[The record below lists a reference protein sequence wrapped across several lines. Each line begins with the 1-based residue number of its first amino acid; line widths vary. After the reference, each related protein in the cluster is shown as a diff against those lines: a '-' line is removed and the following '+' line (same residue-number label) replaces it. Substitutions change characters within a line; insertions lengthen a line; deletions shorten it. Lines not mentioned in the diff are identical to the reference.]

1 MVKNGPQIYPNLPPR
16 HDPPRHEFGTAS
28 DKSFFDIF
36 VSSLSRRCAC
46 DKAKRHV
53 STWQLVRRLSWCQ
66 RLGVP
71 RSQELSCSCRS
82 CNQKTLH
89 KSQKLS
95 SRSLLIVSTTHIA
108 PNSAAYKRY
117 PSTPLYPVFA
127 PKPIK
132 PHSHIT
138 REAAKTKVFF
148 FFWIIY
154 N

>member
-71 RSQELSCSCRS
+71 RSQELSCSCCG

-95 SRSLLIVSTTHIA
+95 SRSLLAPHILHQTVQ
-108 PNSAAYKRY
+108 RIRGIR
-117 PSTPLYPVFA
+117 PL
-127 PKPIK
+127 
-132 PHSHIT
+132 HSIP
-138 REAAKTKVFF
+138 FLLQSP
-148 FFWIIY
+148 
-154 N
+154 

>member
-28 DKSFFDIF
+28 DKSFFDIC

-71 RSQELSCSCRS
+71 RSQELSSSCRCS
-82 CNQKTLH
+82 NQKTLH

-95 SRSLLIVSTTHIA
+95 SRSLLAPHIMHQTVQHI
-108 PNSAAYKRY
+108 RGIH
-117 PSTPLYPVFA
+117 PL
-127 PKPIK
+127 
-132 PHSHIT
+132 HSIP
-138 REAAKTKVFF
+138 FLLQSP
-148 FFWIIY
+148 
-154 N
+154 